1 MFYTADK
8 KGVRL
13 EDYPPEAWTILGG
26 GNQAQAIDKLYATV
40 SWLYRC
46 VELRANGVMTMPFA
60 IKRGKDIVAEYDGVT
75 FDDDLGDSGLVFL
88 PRLPRFLAMVEAAS
102 TLSGAAYLERRA
114 NITGSRVLGFDWLL
128 PSSVTPEFDLMT
140 GEFLHFWRAIQGQ
153 RIPMTADEIVYF
165 WRPDHTVERGPA
177 KRTPGK
183 AVLQNA
189 GVIGS
194 MDVFLEG
201 YFARGMVKATLLKY
215 KDRLSDDEA
224 KRVKQWWK
232 RVFSGVRNAH
242 ATEVVR
248 GDFETLTIG
257 EGIKDLRD
265 NALTDKER
273 ESIASGLGV
282 PQSKVTAN
290 AANFATKQSD
300 DVMFIEDTI
309 LPEIGWIY
317 EVVNEQVLPDG
328 FRIVALPERLR
339 VMQQDENERAAAF
352 GSYVGNGM
360 SIEAAIAIL
369 GIDVPEGI
377 EVSKPVANTP
387 PQLMPFTGQQT
398 QAEDVEDDTR
408 PQNSDNSR
416 AIDILELLDKRDEAE
431 RFKRW
436 LKNRKSFDVSE
447 FASDLLTEHEKVHI
461 AIKHVRATAD
471 YGEYKALQDE
481 INQYKERFADLVFRL
496 IESGLSVEATTE
508 HLREELRQN
517 ITAQF
522 RRGAGLE
529 DGEQLNQDQ
538 VVQLDQ
544 LLIVQYRYL
553 PGFVDDAF
561 AESQKGRVLDKLKDT
576 AADIGARVELW
587 GNALREAL
595 NLGRIFHRNKEAE
608 FEWRLGATEGHCVDC
623 LAQHGKVRK
632 AGEWQQLAGILIYPQ
647 SRALACKGYN
657 CDCGLYQV
665 N

>member
-1 MFYTADK
+1 
-8 KGVRL
+8 
-13 EDYPPEAWTILGG
+13 
-26 GNQAQAIDKLYATV
+26 
-40 SWLYRC
+40 
-46 VELRANGVMTMPFA
+46 MTMPFA

-75 FDDDLGDSGLVFL
+75 FDDDLGDSGLVYL
-88 PRLPRFLAMVEAAS
+88 PRLPRLLAMVEAAA
-102 TLSGAAYLERRA
+102 TLNGAAYFERRA

-128 PSSVTPEFDLMT
+128 PSSVTPEFDQMT
-140 GEFLHFWRAIQGQ
+140 GELLWFNRTAHMRLTR
-153 RIPMTADEIVYF
+153 MTADEIVYF
-165 WRPDHTVERGPA
+165 WRPDHTVETGPA

-194 MDVFLEG
+194 MDIFLEG
-201 YFARGMVKATLLKY
+201 YFARGMVKATLLQY
-215 KDRLSDDEA
+215 KDRLSPEEGQ
-224 KRVKQWWK
+224 RVKEWWR
-232 RVFSGVRNAH
+232 RVFAGVRNAH

-248 GDFETLTIG
+248 GDFNTLTIG

-339 VMQQDENERAAAF
+339 IMQQDEHERAGAF
-352 GSYVGNGM
+352 ASYVGNGM

-398 QAEDVEDDTR
+398 QTEEEDGGDTR
-408 PQNSDNSR
+408 PQSLDNSR

-436 LKNRKSFDVSE
+436 LKNRDSFDVAE
-447 FASDLLTEHEKVHI
+447 FASDILSDEEKTQL
-461 AIKHVRATAD
+461 A
-471 YGEYKALQDE
+471 YKAIAGKRRNDRIPPLNESDSE
-481 INQYKERFADLVFRL
+481 VLPDDPAVAEAIRRFNRLFPKER
-496 IESGLSVEATTE
+496 GLLEAAVVE
-508 HLREELRQN
+508 N
-517 ITAQF
+517 
-522 RRGAGLE
+522 
-529 DGEQLNQDQ
+529 
-538 VVQLDQ
+538 V
-544 LLIVQYRYL
+544 
-553 PGFVDDAF
+553 
-561 AESQKGRVLDKLKDT
+561 
-576 AADIGARVELW
+576 
-587 GNALREAL
+587 
-595 NLGRIFHRNKEAE
+595 
-608 FEWRLGATEGHCVDC
+608 
-623 LAQHGKVRK
+623 
-632 AGEWQQLAGILIYPQ
+632 
-647 SRALACKGYN
+647 
-657 CDCGLYQV
+657 
-665 N
+665 

>member
-1 MFYTADK
+1 MFYRADK

-13 EDYPPEAWTILGG
+13 EDLSPEAWTILGG
-26 GNQAQAIDKLYATV
+26 GNQSQAIDKLYATV

-60 IKRGKDIVAEYDGVT
+60 VKRGRDIVAEYDGVT
-75 FDDDLGDSGLVFL
+75 FDDELADSGLVFL
-88 PRLPRFLAMVEAAS
+88 PKLPRLLAMVEAAA
-102 TLSGAAYLERRA
+102 TLSGAAYFERRT
-114 NITGSRVLGFDWLL
+114 NVLGSRVLGFDWLL
-128 PSSVTPEFDLMT
+128 PSSVTPEFDRAT
-140 GEFLHFWRAIQGQ
+140 GELTGFKRGIQGKL
-153 RIPMTADEIVYF
+153 IPMTADEIVYF

-194 MDVFLEG
+194 MDIFLEG
-201 YFARGMVKATLLKY
+201 YFARGMVKATLLQY
-215 KDRLSDDEA
+215 KDRLSPDEGQL
-224 KRVKQWWK
+224 VKEWWR
-232 RVFSGVRNAH
+232 RVFAGVRNAH

-248 GDFETLTIG
+248 GDFSTLTIG

-317 EVVNEQVLPDG
+317 EVVNEQILPDG
-328 FRIVALPERLR
+328 YRIVALPERLR
-339 VMQQDENERAAAF
+339 IMQQDEHERADAF
-352 GSYVGNGM
+352 AKYRAGGVSL
-360 SIEAAIAIL
+360 EATIALL
-369 GIDVPEGI
+369 GIDIPDGI
-377 EVSKPVANTP
+377 EVREPVASTP
-387 PQLMPFTGQQT
+387 PQLA
-398 QAEDVEDDTR
+398 QAEDEEKDTR
-408 PQNSDNSR
+408 PPSSDNSR

-436 LKNRKSFDVSE
+436 LKNRDSFDVSE
-447 FASDLLTEHEKVHI
+447 FVSDLLTEHEKVHI
-461 AIKHVRATAD
+461 AIKHIRTTAN

-481 INQYKERFADLVFRL
+481 INQYKERFAGLVSRL
-496 IESGLSVEATTE
+496 MESGLSIEDVTE
-508 HLREELRQN
+508 HLREEIRQN

-529 DGEQLNQDQ
+529 DGDVLNPDQ
-538 VVQLDQ
+538 AAKLNE
-544 LLIVQYRYL
+544 LLGTQYQFL
-553 PGFVDDAF
+553 PRFVADAF

-576 AADIGARVELW
+576 AAGIGARVELW

-608 FEWRLGATEGHCVDC
+608 FEWRLGATEEHCADC

-632 AGEWQQLAGILIYPQ
+632 ASEWQQLAGVLIYPQ
-647 SRALACKGYN
+647 SRALSCKGYN
-657 CDCGLYQV
+657 CDCALYQV